1 MTTRFSELHGC
12 LRNRNQLLI
21 TLVTLLAPLSIAT
34 ASTMPFSGS
43 TSGFFFSPNFD
54 EKKVGFNGNIEHRDV
69 SQLPPF
75 YSGFGTTS
83 IVFGSGFNGSAGSSL
98 TFTGTSF
105 NGISANPNSAPFEL
119 GTLSY
124 FNSGD
129 TAVLGGAMLRI
140 SLNTNQGTI
149 NETLNLSFLVTAN
162 TGISPQ
168 RDSDWVQGIIPGNP
182 SISLNAFEGATV
194 TGIVFGSI
202 VGDPTLEVTSI
213 TLAPGQEG
221 NGFVGNG
228 IHDIPKTP
236 DTGTTFWL
244 FAIALAAVAVMRPKY
259 LAGA

>member
-1 MTTRFSELHGC
+1 MITRISELHGC

-21 TLVTLLAPLSIAT
+21 TLVTLLAPLSLAT

-43 TSGFFFSPNFD
+43 TSGVFLSPNFD
-54 EKKVGFNGNIEHRDV
+54 ETVVDVNGNIIHQDV
-69 SQLPPF
+69 SQQPPF
-75 YSGFGTTS
+75 YSGFGTNS
-83 IVFGSGFNGSAGSSL
+83 IVFGSGGSSL

-105 NGISANPNSAPFEL
+105 SGISANPNSAPFEI

-124 FNSGD
+124 FNSVDGLD
-129 TAVLGGAMLRI
+129 LGGAMLRI

-202 VGDPTLEVTSI
+202 LGDPTFKVTSI
-213 TLAPGQEG
+213 TLAPGQQG

-228 IHDIPKTP
+228 INDIPKTP
-236 DTGTTFWL
+236 DTGTTFW
-244 FAIALAAVAVMRPKY
+244 FFVIGLAAVALVRPKY
-259 LAGA
+259 LAAA